1 MATVLE
7 KSMKYLPLALVIL
20 CSVSLGC
27 GQSTPVMTKAPPG
40 YPGGATPAP
49 PAPEVAIT
57 KLESPEDKA
66 QYLRQ
71 LANDSS
77 FNPQQHTDLLKKYAG
92 DSNEEVASAAKQLLE
107 RN

>member
-1 MATVLE
+1 M
-7 KSMKYLPLALVIL
+7 KSLPLALVIL

-40 YPGGATPAP
+40 YHGGQPTP
-49 PAPEVAIT
+49 PAPEEAIT
-57 KLESPEDKA
+57 KLETPEDKA

-71 LANDSS
+71 LASDSS
-77 FNPQQHTDLLKKYAG
+77 FKPEQHAELLKKCAA
-92 DSNEEVASAAKQLLE
+92 DSNEELASAAKQLLE

>member
-1 MATVLE
+1 M
-7 KSMKYLPLALVIL
+7 KSLPLALVVL

-57 KLESPEDKA
+57 KLETPEDKA

-71 LANDSS
+71 LANDAS
-77 FNPQQHTDLLKKYAG
+77 FKPEQHADLLKKCAADG
-92 DSNEEVASAAKQLLE
+92 NEELASAAKQLLD
-107 RN
+107 RQ

>member
-1 MATVLE
+1 M
-7 KSMKYLPLALVIL
+7 KSLPLVLVVL

-40 YPGGATPAP
+40 YHGGTPAP

-57 KLESPEDKA
+57 KLETPEDKA

-77 FNPQQHTDLLKKYAG
+77 FKPEQHADLLKKCAADG
-92 DSNEEVASAAKQLLE
+92 NEELASAAKQLLE
-107 RN
+107 RQ

>member
-1 MATVLE
+1 M
-7 KSMKYLPLALVIL
+7 KSLPLALVIL

-40 YPGGATPAP
+40 YHGGQPTP
-49 PAPEVAIT
+49 PAPEEAIT
-57 KLESPEDKA
+57 KLETPEDKA

-71 LANDSS
+71 LASDSS
-77 FNPQQHTDLLKKYAG
+77 FKPEQHAELLKKCAA
-92 DSNEEVASAAKQLLE
+92 DSNEELASTAKQLLE